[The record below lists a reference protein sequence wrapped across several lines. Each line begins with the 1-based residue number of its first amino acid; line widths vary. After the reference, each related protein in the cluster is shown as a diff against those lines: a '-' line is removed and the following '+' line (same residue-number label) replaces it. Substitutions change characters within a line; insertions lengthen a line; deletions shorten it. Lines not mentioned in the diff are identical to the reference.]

1 MQFGQREL
9 AVFRGINSV
18 NVDPKGRLAMP
29 TRYRERLQ
37 EESNAQ
43 VVATIDT
50 EESCLLL
57 YPLSD
62 WEAIEAKLAKL
73 PSFNP
78 AARRIQRLLMGHATE
93 LDMDGQGRVLIPSLL
108 RDYAK
113 IEKTAILL
121 GQGNKFELWSED
133 LWHKRRQTW
142 IDEGNGEFGLPE
154 ELASLSL

>member
-1 MQFGQREL
+1 M
-9 AVFRGINSV
+9 FRGINSV

-37 EESNAQ
+37 QNSNENAQ
-43 VVATIDT
+43 IIATIDT

-57 YPLSD
+57 YPLPD
-62 WEAIEAKLAKL
+62 WELIETKLAKL

-93 LDMDGQGRVLIPSLL
+93 LEMDNQGRILVPPLL

-113 IEKTAILL
+113 LEKTAILL
-121 GQGNKFELWSED
+121 GQGSKFELWSEEA
-133 LWHKRRQTW
+133 WNHRRKAW
-142 IDEGNGEFGLPE
+142 IDEGNGDAGLPE